1 MRELWNK
8 LDGRRRAGLT
18 VGAVVIVLA
27 VVVAGVLLLKTERDV
42 LFNALAPQDAA
53 AMTAEL
59 EKMKVPYQ
67 VSEDGQ
73 AILVDK
79 AQVHKLRMKLMARD
93 LPLHGAVGFE
103 LFNTNDFGMTEFAQ
117 KVNYQ
122 RALQG
127 EITRTILSLEEI
139 ETARVHLVFAE
150 DGLLK
155 REPQRAK
162 ASVTVGVRHGR
173 TLKADQV
180 AGVQRLV
187 AAAVPG
193 IAVDDVTVLSQR
205 GVVLSRSG
213 GADGDGGAG
222 RAELQQDVERQ
233 LERKVA
239 QVLSQ
244 AYGAEQFVSS
254 VSVTLDLD
262 QVRVTSEEV
271 LGAGGEVPQ
280 GSVLRERETLTEAP
294 ATTGVRDGA
303 QSPGRSTRDT
313 EYQLGKRIE
322 QVVKRPG
329 AIQRLQVLAV
339 VRQRLDAAQ
348 IERLRAAL
356 SAAVGAVADR
366 GDVITVQSLDMLG
379 AAPSTAASAAD
390 TVNAANAANGGVTGS
405 FDTSGAATS
414 QEVAPAA
421 RPDAQRV
428 VLWVLAGLIALIG
441 AVLVGRMSSGARAA
455 EPRPLDDGERERV
468 LAQLRQWTDG
478 NAPADAAR
486 GAEERRDERPGF
498 PGGTGARRRRR
509 RTAAGGGAD
518 PRAGAGRSPLG
529 DRAVAGAAA

>member
-18 VGAVVIVLA
+18 VGALFIVLA
-27 VVVAGVLLLKTERDV
+27 VLAAGVVLLKPEREV

-139 ETARVHLVFAE
+139 ESARVHLVFAE

-173 TLKADQV
+173 ALKADQV

-205 GVVLSRSG
+205 GVVLSRSAG
-213 GADGDGGAG
+213 GADGDGG

-244 AYGAEQFVSS
+244 AYGPDQFVSS

-271 LGAGGEVPQ
+271 LGASAGGEVPQ
-280 GSVLRERETLTEAP
+280 GSVVRERETLTEAP
-294 ATTGVRDGA
+294 ATSGGRDGTPA
-303 QSPGRSTRDT
+303 PGRSTRDT

-329 AIQRLQVLAV
+329 TIQRLQVLAV
-339 VRQRLDAAQ
+339 VRQRLEAGQ
-348 IERLRAAL
+348 VERLRAAL
-356 SAAVGAVADR
+356 SAAVGAVPDR
-366 GDVITVQSLDMLG
+366 GDVITVQSLDMLVADPRAATPAAVPG
-379 AAPSTAASAAD
+379 RSGLHAPSAASTADDDATGRFTPRDPGTATEAAPS
-390 TVNAANAANGGVTGS
+390 
-405 FDTSGAATS
+405 SGPET
-414 QEVAPAA
+414 
-421 RPDAQRV
+421 QRV
-428 VLWVLAGLIALIG
+428 VLWALAGLIVLMS
-441 AVLVGRMSSGARAA
+441 AVLLGRMSSSRRAG
-455 EPRPLDDGERERV
+455 EPRPLNEGERERV
-468 LAQLRQWTDG
+468 LAQLRRWTDG
-478 NAPADAAR
+478 QEPADSDPIRGDEGIAR
-486 GAEERRDERPGF
+486 
-498 PGGTGARRRRR
+498 
-509 RTAAGGGAD
+509 
-518 PRAGAGRSPLG
+518 
-529 DRAVAGAAA
+529 

>member
-1 MRELWNK
+1 MRELWNR

-27 VVVAGVLLLKTERDV
+27 AVVAGVLLLKTEREV

-173 TLKADQV
+173 TLKVDQV

-205 GVVLSRSG
+205 GVVLSRPA

-271 LGAGGEVPQ
+271 LGASAGGEVPQ

-313 EYQLGKRIE
+313 EYQLGKRVE

-348 IERLRAAL
+348 VERLRIAL

-379 AAPSTAASAAD
+379 AGAVPPAAASGVSA
-390 TVNAANAANGGVTGS
+390 TNGGVTGS
-405 FDTSGAATS
+405 FETASAATS
-414 QEVAPAA
+414 RDVTPAA
-421 RPDAQRV
+421 GPDTQRV
-428 VLWVLAGLIALIG
+428 VLWTLAGLLALIV

-455 EPRPLDDGERERV
+455 APRPLNDGERERV

-478 NAPADAAR
+478 DAPADPAR
-486 GAEERRDERPGF
+486 G
-498 PGGTGARRRRR
+498 T
-509 RTAAGGGAD
+509 GGAM
-518 PRAGAGRSPLG
+518 R
-529 DRAVAGAAA
+529 

>member
-1 MRELWNK
+1 MREFWNK
-8 LDGRRRAGLT
+8 LDGRRRAGLA

-27 VVVAGVLLLKTERDV
+27 VVVAGVMLLKPERDV

-67 VSEDGQ
+67 MSEDGQ

-173 TLKADQV
+173 MLKTDQV

-205 GVVLSRSG
+205 GVVLSRSAG
-213 GADGDGGAG
+213 GAEGDGG

-244 AYGAEQFVSS
+244 AYGADQFVSS

-271 LGAGGEVPQ
+271 LGASAGGEVPQ
-280 GSVLRERETLTEAP
+280 GSVVRERETLTETP
-294 ATTGVRDGA
+294 ATSGVRDGTQA
-303 QSPGRSTRDT
+303 PGRSTRDT
-313 EYQLGKRIE
+313 EYQLGKRVE

-339 VRQRLDAAQ
+339 VRQRLEAGQ
-348 IERLRAAL
+348 VERLRAAL

-379 AAPSTAASAAD
+379 ADPRAAEPGVGTAGATTAARAAH
-390 TVNAANAANGGVTGS
+390 GGVTGS
-405 FDTSGAATS
+405 VDSADPVPAQERTPASGPET
-414 QEVAPAA
+414 QG
-421 RPDAQRV
+421 V
-428 VLWVLAGLIALIG
+428 VLWTLAGLILLIG
-441 AVLVGRMSSGARAA
+441 AVLVGRISKSASAA
-455 EPRPLDDGERERV
+455 EPRQLNDGERERV

-478 NAPADAAR
+478 HSTTGADAAR
-486 GAEERRDERPGF
+486 GAE
-498 PGGTGARRRRR
+498 
-509 RTAAGGGAD
+509 
-518 PRAGAGRSPLG
+518 
-529 DRAVAGAAA
+529 GAAR